1 MIFFILLYKLKMGAS
16 SSIVNNN
23 TDWIEIEPIS
33 LQSSNIYE
41 YEYELDYIYIF
52 EYIYMHE
59 HI

>member
-1 MIFFILLYKLKMGAS
+1 MGAS

>member
-1 MIFFILLYKLKMGAS
+1 MGGS

-23 TDWIEIEPIS
+23 TDWVEIELVS
-33 LQSSNIYE
+33 LQFSNIYE

-59 HI
+59 VND